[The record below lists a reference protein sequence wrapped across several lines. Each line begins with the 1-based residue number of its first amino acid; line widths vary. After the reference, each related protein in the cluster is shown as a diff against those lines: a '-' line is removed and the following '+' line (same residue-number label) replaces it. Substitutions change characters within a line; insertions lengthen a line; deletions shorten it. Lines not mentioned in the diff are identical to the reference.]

1 MLQVKKRKEM
11 PSGAEKEIWEDV
23 KEIYVSIFENNDIL
37 NTQSVRYNESTHT
50 GLTFYKDIKEHKNRL
65 VKGDVIYSIT
75 SAKTKGRLTTLLLKV
90 VDTDV

>member
-1 MLQVKKRKEM
+1 MLQVKSIKEM

-23 KEIYVSIFENNDIL
+23 EEIQVSIFESNDTL

-65 VKGDVIYSIT
+65 VKDNVIYNIT
-75 SAKTKGRLTTLLLKV
+75 SSKTRGRMTTLLLNV